1 MAQIIDFNCL
11 RYSYKLIEKSCNCML
26 LVGTRKEVMERKKKL
41 IAAGMNPS
49 NLVIIKTSETQKDEY
64 RKSGNSLVFMTLENW
79 S

>member
-41 IAAGMNPS
+41 ITAGMNPS